1 MRAMAYHEVAM
12 WEILNV
18 LERLRRRESKSAIT
32 RATGRSRSTVR
43 RYEHEARALGW
54 TPDDDVLTQ
63 VGLEA
68 LAAEIGRRL
77 SPAGERVAGDIE
89 AQLLTHVEQIRAWL
103 TPAPA
108 EKRGL
113 RLTKV
118 HQLLTRDGVS
128 VPYSSLHRF
137 AVKHCGFGVR
147 NRITVRMA
155 DVAPGELTEI
165 DFGRL
170 GLIPDPTP
178 SEPERRRTAWA
189 LVVVLV
195 HSRHQY
201 VHVTFSQT
209 VQAVIDGLEDAWLF
223 FGGVTQRVVL
233 DNLRAAI
240 MKADRYDPI
249 FQRTFDEYARHRS
262 FVIDPAPVREP
273 TGKPHVERGVPYVRE
288 NFFRGETW
296 RDLAHVQAS
305 AIRWVRETAGT
316 RIHGTTRQR
325 PLAVF
330 ETVEQPALVPLT
342 GERFDPP
349 RWAHCSVH
357 PDHHI
362 SFGKALYSVP
372 TQYIGR
378 RVWVRGDRALVRI
391 YAERALIKTHA
402 TQPPGGRATDHTDY
416 PDALTPYT
424 TRDPQR
430 IIRQAETHGT
440 HLGRFA
446 AELLAGTFPW
456 AKLRQAQRLLRLG
469 EKYGWSRLDGACRR
483 ALAFELL
490 NVKRVETILRLDLDQ
505 APPTAPTDEGT
516 DVRVF
521 PLRSPSPAPRF
532 ARAAESFAHHPAH
545 HPMPHP
551 TPSSPSPS
559 STQEVAHD

>member
-1 MRAMAYHEVAM
+1 MAYHEVAM

-18 LERLRRRESKSAIT
+18 LERLARRESKSAIA

-43 RYEHEARALGW
+43 RYEYEARTLGW
-54 TPDDDVLTQ
+54 TPEGNTPIDG
-63 VGLEA
+63 GLEV

-77 SPAGERVAGDIE
+77 SPAGDRQAGAIE
-89 AQLLTHVEQIRAWL
+89 AQLLPHVEQIRQWL
-103 TPAPA
+103 TPGPS

-137 AVKHCGFGVR
+137 AVKHCDFGTR
-147 NRITVRMA
+147 GRITVRMA
-155 DVAPGELTEI
+155 EVAPGELAEI

-170 GLIPDPTP
+170 GLVPAPTP
-178 SEPERRRTAWA
+178 NKPTRRRTGWA

-201 VHVTFSQT
+201 VHVTFTQT
-209 VQAVIDGLEDAWLF
+209 VQAVIDGLEDAWAF
-223 FGGVTQRVVL
+223 FGGVPQRVVL

-240 MKADRYDPI
+240 TKADRYDPI
-249 FQRTFDEYARHRS
+249 FQRTFEEYARHRG
-262 FVIDPAPVREP
+262 FVIDPAPVRTP

-288 NFFRGETW
+288 NFFRGEAW

-305 AIRWVRETAGT
+305 AITWVRETAGT
-316 RIHGTTRQR
+316 RVHGTTRQH

-330 ETVEQPALVPLT
+330 ENVERAALVPLT
-342 GERFDPP
+342 RERFDPP
-349 RWAHCSVH
+349 RWAHCTVH
-357 PDHHI
+357 PDHHL

-372 TQYIGR
+372 TSFIGQ
-378 RVWVRGDRALVRI
+378 RVWVRGDRTLVRI

-402 TQPPGGRATDHTDY
+402 TQPPGGRATDHDDY
-416 PDALTPYT
+416 PAERTPYT
-424 TRDPQR
+424 LRDPAR
-430 IIRQAETHGT
+430 IIRQAGSHGT
-440 HLGRFA
+440 HIGRFA
-446 AELLAGTFPW
+446 TELLAGIFPW

-469 EKYGWSRLDGACRR
+469 DKYGWPRLDGACRR

-505 APPTAPTDEGT
+505 GRDAGEATSRAE
-516 DVRVF
+516 DVRVYV
-521 PLRSPSPAPRF
+521 LRPASTPRF
-532 ARAAESFAHHPAH
+532 ARAAESFAHHAPYVAA
-545 HPMPHP
+545 
-551 TPSSPSPS
+551 PS
-559 STQEVAHD
+559 STPSPDEVAHD